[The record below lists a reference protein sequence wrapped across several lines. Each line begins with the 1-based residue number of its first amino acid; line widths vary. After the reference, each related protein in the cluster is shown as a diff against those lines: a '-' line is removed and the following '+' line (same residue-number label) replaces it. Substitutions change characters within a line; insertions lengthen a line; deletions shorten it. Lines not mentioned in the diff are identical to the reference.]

1 MRFYKGCVGM
11 YSLPKNHPLPPPKE
25 EKKSKL
31 SKHSEKKF
39 YSKTLKNKQKLLK
52 RGRKIVAF
60 DRDV

>member
-1 MRFYKGCVGM
+1 M
-11 YSLPKNHPLPPPKE
+11 YSLPKNLPLPPQRKKKNQCRQKSPK
-25 EKKSKL
+25 
-31 SKHSEKKF
+31 KKF